1 MKYFHYVRNK
11 QFTQALAALKPKI
24 RYMTAKCRWYAA
36 RLGLYRTVLKNSTRL
51 PLKTPRHTVVST
63 IANIKRRNLTDD
75 MAKSH
80 IEHILYHKCYRQ
92 FHHELIKETILFYPE
107 VIFNF
112 LKENINALESSYY
125 QGLYIALLQQYYPLD
140 IHNDGYLSSFLS
152 DPADDEYA
160 DKRCLYSNIALRT
173 PLAKLTNLNQIFTHH
188 QLDQITLSDEQQQF
202 TVTNLSAVES
212 LNKQEN
218 SQGRNQRYKVTVIVT
233 TYNASET
240 IESCIYSLLQ
250 QTWRNLEIIVVD
262 DASTDDTLQRLRSL
276 NSRYK
281 DLTVIALPKNV
292 GTFAAKSIGAR
303 YATGEYLT
311 CQDSDDWAH
320 PQKIAQQVQPLIEDA
335 SVIATT
341 SQWLR
346 LDSDGQYYV
355 RQVYPF
361 IRQNPAS
368 PMFRLQTVKRMT
380 GLWHIVR
387 TGADS
392 EFFERLKVVFGSDKI
407 INIKKPLTIA
417 SHRPNSLMTSEKF
430 GIYNQSAALAR
441 LDYWEAWRL
450 WHIDIL
456 YQRDSLVMPSLEH
469 QVNVAQAIFSG
480 IPESIK
486 VDMLQLRESLSKH
499 KIKGGVSKSML
510 AIKVNKKSM
519 LSSLI
524 L

>member
-1 MKYFHYVRNK
+1 
-11 QFTQALAALKPKI
+11 
-24 RYMTAKCRWYAA
+24 MTAKRRWYAL
-36 RLGLYRTVLKNSTRL
+36 RLGLYHSILEQSSGILVKML
-51 PLKTPRHTVVST
+51 RHRVVFT
-63 IANIKRRNLTDD
+63 IANIKRLNLNKNV
-75 MAKSH
+75 AKSY
-80 IEHILYHKCYRQ
+80 IEHILYNKRYRQ
-92 FHHELIKETILFYPE
+92 FHSEVIREVTPFYPK

-112 LKENINALESSYY
+112 LKENTNILESSNY

-140 IHNDGYLSSFLS
+140 THINSYLSTFLS
-152 DPADDEYA
+152 YSADDEYA
-160 DKRCLYSNIALRT
+160 DKRCLYSNISLNT
-173 PLAKLTNLNQIFTHH
+173 SSTKLANLNAIFTHH
-188 QLDQITLSDEQQQF
+188 QLDLIELSDEQQPF
-202 TVTNLSAVES
+202 TVTNLSAVTE
-212 LNKQEN
+212 LHNKQKF
-218 SQGRNQRYKVTVIVT
+218 QDYNQLHKATVIVT

-250 QTWRNLEIIVVD
+250 QTWSNLEIIVVD
-262 DASTDDTLQRLRSL
+262 DASTDDTLLCLQNL
-276 NSRYK
+276 NYRYK
-281 DLTVIALPKNV
+281 EITVVALPQNV
-292 GTFAAKSIGAR
+292 GTFAAKSIGAK

-320 PQKIAQQVQPLIEDA
+320 PQKIAEQVQPLIEDA
-335 SVIATT
+335 SIIATT

-346 LDSDGQYYV
+346 LDFEGQYYV
-355 RQVYPF
+355 RQIYPF
-361 IRQNPAS
+361 MRQNPAS

-456 YQRDSLVMPSLEH
+456 YKKNSLVMPSLER
-469 QVNVAQAIFSG
+469 QVNVTQAIFSG

-499 KIKGGVSKSML
+499 KV
-510 AIKVNKKSM
+510 V
-519 LSSLI
+519 LSETSD
-524 L
+524 

>member
-1 MKYFHYVRNK
+1 MKYFSYIRNK
-11 QFTQALAALKPKI
+11 QFAQALAALKPRQ
-24 RYMTAKCRWYAA
+24 RYITAKRRWYAL
-36 RLGLYRTVLKNSTRL
+36 RLGLYRSILEPQSWLSVR
-51 PLKTPRHTVVST
+51 TPRHTVVST
-63 IANIKRRNLTDD
+63 IANIKRKNLTDD
-75 MAKSH
+75 MANSH
-80 IEHILYHKCYRQ
+80 IEQLLYDKRYRQ
-92 FHHELIKETILFYPE
+92 FHHELIQETISLYPE
-107 VIFNF
+107 VVFDF
-112 LKENINALESSYY
+112 LKAQKEKSGTLYSSYY
-125 QGLYIALLQQYYPLD
+125 QGLYIALLQQHDPLSTHID
-140 IHNDGYLSSFLS
+140 HCLSDFLS
-152 DPADDEYA
+152 YLAHAEYA
-160 DKRCLYSNIALRT
+160 DKSCLYSNIALHT
-173 PLAKLTNLNQIFTHH
+173 PLAKLANLNQIFTHY
-188 QLDQITLSDEQQQF
+188 QLDQITLSDEQQQL

-218 SQGRNQRYKVTVIVT
+218 SPGRNQRHKVTVIVT

-240 IESCIYSLLQ
+240 IDSCIHSLLM

-262 DASTDDTLQRLRSL
+262 DASTDDTLLCLQNLSHC
-276 NSRYK
+276 YK
-281 DLTVIALPKNV
+281 ELTVITLPQNV

-320 PQKIAQQVQPLIEDA
+320 PQKIAEQVQPLIEDA

-355 RQVYPF
+355 RQIYPF

-407 INIKKPLTIA
+407 IHIKKPLTIA

-456 YQRDSLVMPSLEH
+456 YQRNSLVMPSLEQ
-469 QVNVAQAIFSG
+469 QVNVTQALFSG

-486 VDMLQLRESLSKH
+486 VNILQLRESWSKH
-499 KIKGGVSKSML
+499 KV
-510 AIKVNKKSM
+510 V
-519 LSSLI
+519 LSEASE
-524 L
+524 

>member
-1 MKYFHYVRNK
+1 
-11 QFTQALAALKPKI
+11 
-24 RYMTAKCRWYAA
+24 MTAKRRWYAL
-36 RLGLYRTVLKNSTRL
+36 RLGLYRSVSEQPSGALVGML
-51 PLKTPRHTVVST
+51 RHRVVFT
-63 IANIKRRNLTDD
+63 IANIKRQNLNKNV
-75 MAKSH
+75 AKSY
-80 IEHILYHKCYRQ
+80 IEQILYKKRYRQ
-92 FHHELIKETILFYPE
+92 FHTEVIKEVTPLYPE

-112 LKENINALESSYY
+112 LKENTNILESSYY
-125 QGLYIALLQQYYPLD
+125 QGLYIALLQQYCPLD
-140 IHNDGYLSSFLS
+140 THINSYLSTFLS
-152 DPADDEYA
+152 HPADDGYA
-160 DKRCLYSNIALRT
+160 DKRCLYSNLALNT
-173 PLAKLTNLNQIFTHH
+173 TLTKLANLNEVFAYY
-188 QLDQITLSDEQQQF
+188 QLDQIELSDKQHPF
-202 TVTNLSAVES
+202 TVTNLSAVKE
-212 LNKQEN
+212 LHNKQKF
-218 SQGRNQRYKVTVIVT
+218 QDYNQLHKVTVIVT

-262 DASTDDTLQRLRSL
+262 DASTDDTLLCLQNLSY
-276 NSRYK
+276 RYK
-281 DLTVIALPKNV
+281 EITVVALPQNV
-292 GTFAAKSIGAR
+292 GTFAAKSIGAK

-320 PQKIAQQVQPLIEDA
+320 PQKIAEQVQPLIEDA
-335 SVIATT
+335 SIIATT

-346 LDSDGQYYV
+346 LDFEGQYYV
-355 RQVYPF
+355 RQIYPF
-361 IRQNPAS
+361 MRQNPAS

-499 KIKGGVSKSML
+499 KIK
-510 AIKVNKKSM
+510 
-519 LSSLI
+519 
-524 L
+524 

>member
-1 MKYFHYVRNK
+1 MEYFFYARKK
-11 QFTQALAALKPKI
+11 QFTKALAVVNPKQ
-24 RYMTAKCRWYAA
+24 RYVTAKRRWYAL
-36 RLGLYRTVLKNSTRL
+36 RLGLYRSILEQSPR
-51 PLKTPRHTVVST
+51 PLIKIPRHRVVFT
-63 IANIKRRNLTDD
+63 IANVKRKNLNKDV
-75 MAKSH
+75 AKSY
-80 IEHILYHKCYRQ
+80 IEHLLYNRRYRQ
-92 FHHELIKETILFYPE
+92 FHSEVIREVTPFYPK

-112 LKENINALESSYY
+112 LKENINVLESSYY

-140 IHNDGYLSSFLS
+140 TRINSYLSSFLS
-152 DPADDEYA
+152 CLADDEYA
-160 DKRCLYSNIALRT
+160 DKRCLYSNLALNT
-173 PLAKLTNLNQIFTHH
+173 TLTKLANLNEIFGYH
-188 QLDQITLSDEQQQF
+188 QLDQIELSDDQYPF
-202 TVTNLSAVES
+202 TVTNLSAVKE
-212 LNKQEN
+212 LNNNKKLKDY
-218 SQGRNQRYKVTVIVT
+218 NQLHKVTVIVT

-250 QTWRNLEIIVVD
+250 QSWRNLEVIVVD
-262 DASTDDTLQRLRSL
+262 DASTDDTLLCLQNLSHL
-276 NSRYK
+276 YK
-281 DLTVIALPKNV
+281 EITVVVLPQNV
-292 GTFAAKSIGAR
+292 GTFAAKSIGAK

-320 PQKIAQQVQPLIEDA
+320 PQKIAEQVQPLIEDA
-335 SVIATT
+335 SIIATT

-346 LDSDGQYYV
+346 LDFDGQYYV
-355 RQVYPF
+355 RQIYPF
-361 IRQNPAS
+361 MRQNPAS
-368 PMFRLQTVKRMT
+368 PMFRLQTVKRTT

-456 YQRDSLVMPSLEH
+456 YQKNDLVMPSLEH

-499 KIKGGVSKSML
+499 KVVLNEASE
-510 AIKVNKKSM
+510 
-519 LSSLI
+519 
-524 L
+524 

>member
-1 MKYFHYVRNK
+1 MKYFSYVRHR
-11 QFTQALAALKPKI
+11 QFTHALAALKPRL
-24 RYMTAKCRWYAA
+24 RYITAKQRWYAA
-36 RLGLYRTVLKNSTRL
+36 RLGLYRTVLEYQAWL
-51 PLKTPRHTVVST
+51 PVKTPRHTLVST
-63 IANIKRRNLTDD
+63 IANIKRQNLTED
-75 MAKSH
+75 MAKSR
-80 IEHILYHKCYRQ
+80 IEHILYHKRYRQ
-92 FHHELIKETILFYPE
+92 FHHEFIKETISLYPE

-112 LKENINALESSYY
+112 LKKQSDNLGNAYY
-125 QGLYIALLQQYYPLD
+125 QGLYIALSHKYRSYDLNLE
-140 IHNDGYLSSFLS
+140 S
-152 DPADDEYA
+152 DLLPEAKNNYTDN
-160 DKRCLYSNIALRT
+160 KCLYNNVTINSDSSSVSLNK
-173 PLAKLTNLNQIFTHH
+173 LANLNQIFTHH
-188 QLDQITLSDEQQQF
+188 QLNHIKLFDEQQQF
-202 TVTNLSAVES
+202 TMINLRAVEE
-212 LNKQEN
+212 LNKKQR
-218 SQGRNQRYKVTVIVT
+218 SQDYDQRHKVTVIVT

-262 DASTDDTLQRLRSL
+262 DASTDDTLLCLQNLSHC
-276 NSRYK
+276 YK
-281 DLTVIALPKNV
+281 EITVVGLPQNV
-292 GTFAAKSIGAR
+292 GTFAAKSIGAK

-320 PQKIAQQVQPLIEDA
+320 PQKIAEQVQPLIEDA
-335 SVIATT
+335 SIIATT

-346 LDSDGQYYV
+346 LDFEGQYYV
-355 RQVYPF
+355 RQIYPF
-361 IRQNPAS
+361 MRQNPAS

-456 YQRDSLVMPSLEH
+456 YKKNSLVMPSLER
-469 QVNVAQAIFSG
+469 QVNVTQAIFSG

-499 KIKGGVSKSML
+499 KV
-510 AIKVNKKSM
+510 V
-519 LSSLI
+519 LSETSD
-524 L
+524 

>member
-1 MKYFHYVRNK
+1 
-11 QFTQALAALKPKI
+11 
-24 RYMTAKCRWYAA
+24 MTAKRRWYAL
-36 RLGLYRTVLKNSTRL
+36 RLGLYRSVSEQPSGALVGML
-51 PLKTPRHTVVST
+51 RHRVVFT
-63 IANIKRRNLTDD
+63 IANIKRQNLNKNV
-75 MAKSH
+75 AKSY
-80 IEHILYHKCYRQ
+80 IEQILYKKRYRQ
-92 FHHELIKETILFYPE
+92 FHTEVIKEVTPLYPE

-112 LKENINALESSYY
+112 LKENTNILESSYY
-125 QGLYIALLQQYYPLD
+125 QGLYIALLQQYCPLD
-140 IHNDGYLSSFLS
+140 THINSYLSTFLS
-152 DPADDEYA
+152 HPADDGYA
-160 DKRCLYSNIALRT
+160 DKRCLYSNLALNT
-173 PLAKLTNLNQIFTHH
+173 TLTKLANLNEVFAYY
-188 QLDQITLSDEQQQF
+188 QLDQIELSDKQHPF
-202 TVTNLSAVES
+202 TVTNLSAVKE
-212 LNKQEN
+212 LHNKQKF
-218 SQGRNQRYKVTVIVT
+218 QDYNQLHKVTVIVT

-262 DASTDDTLQRLRSL
+262 DASTDDTLLCLQNLSY
-276 NSRYK
+276 RYK
-281 DLTVIALPKNV
+281 EITVVALPQNV
-292 GTFAAKSIGAR
+292 GTFAAKSIGAK

-320 PQKIAQQVQPLIEDA
+320 PQKIAEQVQPLIEDA
-335 SVIATT
+335 SIIATT

-346 LDSDGQYYV
+346 LDFEGQYYV
-355 RQVYPF
+355 RQIYPF
-361 IRQNPAS
+361 MRQNPAS

-456 YQRDSLVMPSLEH
+456 YQKSRLVMPNLQQ
-469 QVNVAQAIFSG
+469 QVSAKQALFPG
-480 IPESIK
+480 IPDNIQ
-486 VDMLQLRESLSKH
+486 VDMLNLKENLATHEVLSK
-499 KIKGGVSKSML
+499 L
-510 AIKVNKKSM
+510 
-519 LSSLI
+519 
-524 L
+524 

>member
-1 MKYFHYVRNK
+1 MKYFFYVRNK
-11 QFTQALAALKPKI
+11 QFTQALAELELNI
-24 RYMTAKCRWYAA
+24 RYITAKRRWYAA
-36 RLGLYRTVLKNSTRL
+36 RLGLYGTVLKYSLWL
-51 PLKTPRHTVVST
+51 PVKTPRHTLVST
-63 IANIKRRNLTDD
+63 IANIKRQNLTEA

-80 IEHILYHKCYRQ
+80 IEHILYHKRYRQ
-92 FHHELIKETILFYPE
+92 FHHEFIKETISHYPE
-107 VIFNF
+107 VIFDF
-112 LKENINALESSYY
+112 LKRQSGNSVSTYY
-125 QGLYIALLQQYYPLD
+125 QGLYIALRHKYCSSDLSLRSDLLYESK
-140 IHNDGYLSSFLS
+140 NDYTDS
-152 DPADDEYA
+152 
-160 DKRCLYSNIALRT
+160 KCLYNNVTINSGSSSASLNR
-173 PLAKLTNLNQIFTHH
+173 LANLNQIFTYH
-188 QLDQITLSDEQQQF
+188 QLNHIKLFDEQQPF
-202 TVTNLSAVES
+202 TVTNLRAVEE
-212 LNKQEN
+212 LNKKQK
-218 SQGRNQRYKVTVIVT
+218 SQGYNHLHKVTVIVT

-250 QTWRNLEIIVVD
+250 QTWRNLEIIIVD
-262 DASTDDTLQRLRSL
+262 DASTDDTLLCLQNLSL
-276 NSRYK
+276 RYK
-281 DLTVIALPKNV
+281 ELAVIALPQNV

-320 PQKIAQQVQPLIEDA
+320 PQKIAEQVQPLIEDA

-346 LDSDGQYYV
+346 LDFDGQYYV
-355 RQVYPF
+355 RQIYPF
-361 IRQNPAS
+361 MRQNPAS
-368 PMFRLQTVKRMT
+368 PMFRLQTVKRIT

-407 INIKKPLTIA
+407 IHIKKPLTIA

-456 YQRDSLVMPSLEH
+456 YQRNSLVMPSLEH
-469 QVNVAQAIFSG
+469 QVNMTQAIFSG

-499 KIKGGVSKSML
+499 KIV
-510 AIKVNKKSM
+510 
-519 LSSLI
+519 LSETSD
-524 L
+524 